1 MSKYEIISFGSAV
14 LDTFVYTNLEDNGKN
29 ISLPVGTKMLVDRIK
44 FMTGGG
50 GTNSAFCFSKLGIKT
65 AYLGK
70 LGNECN
76 TEMIIKDLAKNKV
89 DFIGKISDHPN
100 GYSIIIEG
108 KNKRRTILSF
118 KGASAHLKFSEID
131 LSKINCKILY
141 LTSLEGES
149 FESQKK
155 LADYANKEG
164 IFVCFNPSSYQTKK
178 GVGFIR
184 NILKKTDFLT
194 LNREE
199 AKMLV
204 SGSNLIKKLSSLGP
218 KIVSIT
224 DGENGL
230 EVYDGKFF
238 YKYKPGR
245 VRAVETTGA
254 GDVFGSTFATGFYL
268 FKDTEMAL
276 KCAISNVESFIS
288 KENDEG
294 LLNMNEIKIKIR
306 DRDFGIKR
314 IQMNY

>member
-1 MSKYEIISFGSAV
+1 MSKYEVISFGSAV
-14 LDTFVYTNLEDNGKN
+14 LDTFVYTNIEDRGKN
-29 ISLPVGTKMLVDRIK
+29 ISLPVGTKILVDKIK

-50 GTNSAFCFSKLGIKT
+50 GTNSAFCFSKLGLKT

-70 LGNECN
+70 LGSECN
-76 TEMIIKDLAKNKV
+76 TEMIIEDLAKNKV
-89 DFIGKISDHPN
+89 DFIGKISNYPN

-108 KNKRRTILSF
+108 KNKVRTILSF
-118 KGASAHLKFSEID
+118 KGASAHMKFSEIN
-131 LSKINCKILY
+131 LLKIDCKILY

-155 LADYANKEG
+155 LADYANKKG

-178 GVGFIR
+178 GVGFIKD
-184 NILKKTDFLT
+184 ILRKTDFLT
-194 LNREE
+194 LNKEE

-224 DGENGL
+224 DGKNGV
-230 EVYDGKFF
+230 EVYDGKYF
-238 YKYKPGR
+238 YKYKPEK
-245 VRAVETTGA
+245 VKVVETRGA
-254 GDVFGSTFATGFYL
+254 GDVFGSTFATGLYL

-288 KENDEG
+288 EENDEG
-294 LLNMNEIKIKIR
+294 LLNFNEIKLKIKEGN
-306 DRDFGIKR
+306 FGIKR
-314 IQMNY
+314 YDVG